1 MSSISNE
8 FISYLNSNYNNED
21 IDVLDEIE
29 NKLHSSKNT
38 KKVRKFSKFV
48 E

>member
-8 FISYLNSNYNNED
+8 FISYLNSNYNSQD
-21 IDVLDEIE
+21 IDVLDKIE
-29 NKLHSSKNT
+29 NKFNSSKNT
-38 KKVRKFSKFV
+38 KRVRKFSKFA